1 MSDTNSFRLK
11 NRPPSDTDCPEASLK
26 RIISDKWKNSK
37 TKILKKFKQFH
48 SSERRKFLAQKLL
61 ISTEDLADA

>member
-37 TKILKKFKQFH
+37 TKILKKFKQFQ
-48 SSERRKFLAQKLL
+48 RMLDLFLP
-61 ISTEDLADA
+61 